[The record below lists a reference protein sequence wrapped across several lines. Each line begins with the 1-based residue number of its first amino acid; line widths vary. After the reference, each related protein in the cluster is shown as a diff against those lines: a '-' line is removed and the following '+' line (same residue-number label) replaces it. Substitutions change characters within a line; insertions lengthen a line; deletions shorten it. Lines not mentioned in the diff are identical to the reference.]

1 MAKGKPSVKK
11 TKMLPSE
18 TVVLTPELKE
28 QVNARITECIKMAKE
43 LWDVDVTFPIV
54 RYDIKTHMGGLC
66 YQTKHL
72 IRLNPILVENV
83 TDYIQETVA
92 HEIAHLI
99 VPYVFKKPKEGR
111 AKILSHGPEWQEI
124 MVGLKIGPKPGQT
137 WKDVNK
143 HKYDTSSIELPPR
156 KKHGPRK
163 PGGRKV
169 GEILLKIGTL
179 NEEEM
184 AALVERLGVPIN
196 IVKVAEPVITPED
209 IIAVRESNQLRELL
223 YNVFAD
229 IAPEKGTLAGWAICA
244 IKDLKEKV

>member
-1 MAKGKPSVKK
+1 
-11 TKMLPSE
+11 
-18 TVVLTPELKE
+18 
-28 QVNARITECIKMAKE
+28 MAKE
-43 LWDVDVTFPIV
+43 LWDVEVTFPLV

-66 YQTKHL
+66 YPHKHL
-72 IRLNPILVENV
+72 VRLNPIFLVENV

-111 AKILSHGPEWQEI
+111 TKILSHGPEWQDI
-124 MVGLKIGPKPGQT
+124 MVGLKIGPKVGQT

-156 KKHGPRK
+156 KKHGPRQ

-169 GEILLKIGTL
+169 GEILLRIKGL

-184 AALVERLGVPIN
+184 VALSSRLNMPIN
-196 IVKVAEPVITPED
+196 LPPSLEED
-209 IIAVRESNQLRELL
+209 FDDELFNKLEEDETRLRDLL
-223 YNVFAD
+223 MKEFMNL
-229 IAPEKGTLAGWAICA
+229 APCG
-244 IKDLKEKV
+244 